1 MDALKHRKAQTKAA
15 RERAKQKK
23 ENVMDSL
30 EFFKYSSALV
40 LHDIF
45 GFGPKRI
52 SRFVT
57 ALTDLF
63 VNYADRY
70 DTGYLLQSFKSKC
83 KDRGIEFKEKNQI

>member
-1 MDALKHRKAQTKAA
+1 MNALKHKKAKTKA
-15 RERAKQKK
+15 ERDRAAQKK
-23 ENVMDSL
+23 ENVMEAL

-40 LHDIF
+40 LHDVF

-70 DTGYLLQSFKSKC
+70 DAGYLLQSFKSKC
-83 KDRGIEFKEKNQI
+83 KDRGIVFK